1 MRTKHRVLRMDQSAS
16 SNSSAHKTL
25 RQTHIL
31 KSNRLA
37 EQRGDF
43 FVPES
48 GNAAADA
55 SHIEE
60 KLRMLLRKCD
70 ERSNVR
76 LDGLHTTLHSGDSV
90 ALATKTN
97 ATTHYGS
104 ELFPSSKRRTASVHS
119 FQVAAKNEHLIGL
132 QFRYHVRCK
141 VRTLNFIVRS
151 HIVHEGTKNSWKS
164 RGKLRFCDHVLMAII
179 AKSEGTFH
187 QEHQGSHIQ
196 SNGNNNLKHGLHH
209 LLLQS

>member
-1 MRTKHRVLRMDQSAS
+1 MDQSAS

-70 ERSNVR
+70 ERMR
-76 LDGLHTTLHSGDSV
+76 
-90 ALATKTN
+90 
-97 ATTHYGS
+97 
-104 ELFPSSKRRTASVHS
+104 
-119 FQVAAKNEHLIGL
+119 
-132 QFRYHVRCK
+132 
-141 VRTLNFIVRS
+141 
-151 HIVHEGTKNSWKS
+151 
-164 RGKLRFCDHVLMAII
+164 
-179 AKSEGTFH
+179 
-187 QEHQGSHIQ
+187 
-196 SNGNNNLKHGLHH
+196 
-209 LLLQS
+209 

>member
-1 MRTKHRVLRMDQSAS
+1 MDQSAS

-97 ATTHYGS
+97 AATHYGS

-132 QFRYHVRCK
+132 QFRYLFRRK
-141 VRTLNFIVRS
+141 IRSIDSIVRS
-151 HIVHEGTKNSWKS
+151 HIKYEVTKKYRKS
-164 RGKLRFCDHVLMAII
+164 RGKSTVL
-179 AKSEGTFH
+179 
-187 QEHQGSHIQ
+187 
-196 SNGNNNLKHGLHH
+196 
-209 LLLQS
+209 